1 MFLHF
6 FCKNTKLA
14 AQFEAFCIIF
24 VILNR
29 TQNDTAMLVQFKF
42 NNYKCFKDEV
52 TLNFVASNY
61 FKDEPTNIYPTEYY
75 SVVNSLAIYG
85 ANASGKTKLFQAFHF
100 MREIVLHS
108 ANNKNNR
115 VWQND
120 YDPFR
125 FNINTIERNSS
136 FEVVFLVD
144 GVQYRYGFEVN
155 KEVIIAEW
163 LFRKKTKEV
172 KVIYRDDDGVEYNK
186 VYINHKVA
194 NNLKEAGMIRNDAL
208 FLSVLSLWNDSLS
221 SIITKWFY
229 NANVLSA
236 SINNYLG
243 YSLRQLDGPMKK
255 QILSMLNG
263 ADLGIDDINPNEVD
277 FESIPDEI
285 KKMMPK
291 EAFEGKIYNGVKTTH
306 KVYDSNGLVAGTTD
320 MTMENDES
328 YGTTKLFAL
337 SAPIIDTLRNGKILW
352 VDEIDHGLHYD
363 LLVAIIRL
371 FHSPETN
378 PHNAQLIINTHNSG
392 LLDAPNLFRRDQIYI
407 TSKNRYGESTL
418 KPITNYGSTI
428 RKSSKLGSLYR
439 DGKFGG
445 VPYLDDFD
453 SSVISKE
460 E

>member
-1 MFLHF
+1 
-6 FCKNTKLA
+6 
-14 AQFEAFCIIF
+14 
-24 VILNR
+24 
-29 TQNDTAMLVQFKF
+29 MLVQFKF

-52 TLNFVASNY
+52 TLNLVASNY

-85 ANASGKTKLFQAFHF
+85 ANASGKTKLFQAFNF

-125 FNINTIERNSS
+125 FNIDTIEGHSS

-255 QILSMLNG
+255 QILAMLNG

-407 TSKNRYGESTL
+407 TSKNRYGESML

-439 DGKFGG
+439 EGKFGG

-453 SSVISKE
+453 NSVISKE

>member
-1 MFLHF
+1 
-6 FCKNTKLA
+6 
-14 AQFEAFCIIF
+14 
-24 VILNR
+24 
-29 TQNDTAMLVQFKF
+29 MLVQFKF
-42 NNYKCFKDEV
+42 NNFKCFKDEV
-52 TLNFVASNY
+52 TLNLVASNY
-61 FKDEPTNIYPTEYY
+61 FKDEPTNIYPAEFY
-75 SVVNSLAIYG
+75 SVVNTLAVYG
-85 ANASGKTKLFQAFHF
+85 ANASGKTKLFQAFNL

-115 VWQND
+115 VWQDD

-125 FNINTIERNSS
+125 LNVDTIGKSSS
-136 FEVVFLVD
+136 FEVVFLID
-144 GVQYRYGFEVN
+144 GIQYRYGFEVD
-155 KEVIIAEW
+155 KKTIIAEW

-172 KVIYRDDDGVEYNK
+172 KVLYRDEDGIEYNK
-186 VYINHKVA
+186 TYINHKVA
-194 NNLKEAGMIRNDAL
+194 DNLNDAGMIREDAL
-208 FLSVLSLWNDSLS
+208 FLSILSLWNDSFS
-221 SIITKWFY
+221 SMITKWFY

-243 YSLRQLDGPMKK
+243 YSLRQLDSPMKK
-255 QILSMLNG
+255 QMLSMLNG
-263 ADLGIDDINPNEVD
+263 ADLSIEDMSPTEVD

-291 EAFEGKIYNGVKTTH
+291 EAFEGKIYNGVKTIH
-306 KVYDSNGLVAGTTD
+306 KVYDSNGLVVGTTEL
-320 MTMENDES
+320 TMENDES

-337 SAPIIDTLRNGKILW
+337 SAPIIDTLKNGKILW

-407 TSKNRYGESTL
+407 TSKNRYGESSL
-418 KPITNYGSTI
+418 KPITNYGSTL
-428 RKSSKLGSLYR
+428 RKSSKLGHLYR
-439 DGKFGG
+439 EGKLGG
-445 VPYLDDFD
+445 VPYLGEFD
-453 SSVISKE
+453 SSVTSKE

>member
-1 MFLHF
+1 MQKYGID
-6 FCKNTKLA
+6 CVICDI
-14 AQFEAFCIIF
+14 CIIF
-24 VILNR
+24 VVLNR
-29 TQNDTAMLVQFKF
+29 TQNDTTMLVQFKF
-42 NNYKCFKDEV
+42 SNYKCFKDEV
-52 TLNFVASNY
+52 TLNLVASNY

-85 ANASGKTKLFQAFHF
+85 ANASGKTKLFQAFNF

-115 VWQND
+115 VWQKD

-125 FNINTIERNSS
+125 FNIDTIERNSS

-407 TSKNRYGESTL
+407 TSKNRYGESML

-439 DGKFGG
+439 EGKFGG

-453 SSVISKE
+453 NSVISKE

>member
-1 MFLHF
+1 MQINH
-6 FCKNTKLA
+6 KNTKFVI
-14 AQFEAFCIIF
+14 QFTMLCIIF

-52 TLNFVASNY
+52 TLNLVASNY

-85 ANASGKTKLFQAFHF
+85 ANASGKTKLFQAFNF

-125 FNINTIERNSS
+125 FNIDTIEKNSS

-172 KVIYRDDDGVEYNK
+172 KVIYRDADGVEYNK

-194 NNLKEAGMIRNDAL
+194 NNLKEAGMIRSDAL
-208 FLSVLSLWNDSLS
+208 FLSILSLWNDSLS

-263 ADLGIDDINPNEVD
+263 ADLGIDDINPSEVD

-392 LLDAPNLFRRDQIYI
+392 LLDVPNLFRRDQIYI

-428 RKSSKLGSLYR
+428 RKSSKLGSLYK

>member
-1 MFLHF
+1 
-6 FCKNTKLA
+6 
-14 AQFEAFCIIF
+14 
-24 VILNR
+24 
-29 TQNDTAMLVQFKF
+29 MLVQFKF

-52 TLNFVASNY
+52 TLNLVASNY

-75 SVVNSLAIYG
+75 SVVNSLAVYG
-85 ANASGKTKLFQAFHF
+85 ANASGKTKLFQAFNF
-100 MREIVLHS
+100 MREMVLHS

-115 VWQND
+115 VWQDD

-125 FNINTIERNSS
+125 LNVNSIGKSSS
-136 FEVVFLVD
+136 FEVVFLID
-144 GVQYRYGFEVN
+144 NIQYRYGFEVN
-155 KEVIIAEW
+155 KEIVITEW
-163 LFRKKTKEV
+163 LFRKKGKEV
-172 KVIYRDDDGVEYNK
+172 KVMYRDDDGVEYNK
-186 VYINHKVA
+186 VYINRKVVD
-194 NNLKEAGMIRNDAL
+194 NLIDAGMIRNDAL
-208 FLSVLSLWNDSLS
+208 LLSILSLWNDSLS
-221 SIITKWFY
+221 SSITRWFY

-236 SINNYLG
+236 SINNYMG

-255 QILSMLNG
+255 QMLSMLNG
-263 ADLGIDDINPNEVD
+263 ADICIDDMNPSEVD

-306 KVYDSNGLVAGTTD
+306 KVYDSNGLVVGTTEL
-320 MTMENDES
+320 TMENDES

-337 SAPIIDTLRNGKILW
+337 SAPIIDTLKNGKILW

-407 TSKNRYGESTL
+407 ASKNRYGESSL
-418 KPITNYGSTI
+418 KPITNYSSTL
-428 RKSSKLGSLYR
+428 RKSSKLGHLYR
-439 DGKFGG
+439 EGKLGG
-445 VPYLDDFD
+445 VPYLGEFD

>member
-1 MFLHF
+1 
-6 FCKNTKLA
+6 
-14 AQFEAFCIIF
+14 
-24 VILNR
+24 
-29 TQNDTAMLVQFKF
+29 MLVQFKF

-52 TLNFVASNY
+52 TLNLVASNY

-75 SVVNSLAIYG
+75 SVVNSLAVYG
-85 ANASGKTKLFQAFHF
+85 ANASGKTKLFQAFNF
-100 MREIVLHS
+100 MREMVLHS

-115 VWQND
+115 VWQDD

-125 FNINTIERNSS
+125 LNVNSIGKSSS
-136 FEVVFLVD
+136 FEVVFLID
-144 GVQYRYGFEVN
+144 NIQYRYGFEVN
-155 KEVIIAEW
+155 KEIVITEW
-163 LFRKKTKEV
+163 LFRKKGKEV
-172 KVIYRDDDGVEYNK
+172 KVMYRDDDGVEYNK
-186 VYINHKVA
+186 VYINRKVVD
-194 NNLKEAGMIRNDAL
+194 NLIDAGMIRNDAL
-208 FLSVLSLWNDSLS
+208 LLSILSLWNDSLS
-221 SIITKWFY
+221 SSITRWFY

-236 SINNYLG
+236 SINNYMG

-255 QILSMLNG
+255 QMLSMLNG
-263 ADLGIDDINPNEVD
+263 ADICIDDMNPSEVD

-291 EAFEGKIYNGVKTTH
+291 EAFEGKIYNGVKTSH
-306 KVYDSNGLVAGTTD
+306 KVYDNNGLVVGKTE

-337 SAPIIDTLRNGKILW
+337 SAPIIDTLKTGKILW

-407 TSKNRYGESTL
+407 ASKNRYGESSL
-418 KPITNYGSTI
+418 KPITHYGLI
-428 RKSSKLGSLYR
+428 LRKNSKLGNLYR
-439 DGKFGG
+439 EGRLGG
-445 VPYLDDFD
+445 VPYLGDFD
-453 SSVISKE
+453 NSVISNE

>member
-1 MFLHF
+1 
-6 FCKNTKLA
+6 
-14 AQFEAFCIIF
+14 
-24 VILNR
+24 
-29 TQNDTAMLVQFKF
+29 MLVQFKF

-52 TLNFVASNY
+52 TLNLVASNY

-75 SVVNSLAIYG
+75 SVVNSLAVYG
-85 ANASGKTKLFQAFHF
+85 ANASGKTKLFQAFNF
-100 MREIVLHS
+100 MREMVLHS

-115 VWQND
+115 VWQDD

-125 FNINTIERNSS
+125 LNVNSIGKSSS
-136 FEVVFLVD
+136 FEVVFLID
-144 GVQYRYGFEVN
+144 NIQYRYGFEVN
-155 KEVIIAEW
+155 KEIVITEW
-163 LFRKKTKEV
+163 LFRKKGKEV
-172 KVIYRDDDGVEYNK
+172 KVMYRDDDGVEYNK
-186 VYINHKVA
+186 VYINRKVID
-194 NNLKEAGMIRNDAL
+194 NLIDAGMIRNDAL
-208 FLSVLSLWNDSLS
+208 LLSILSLWNDSLS
-221 SIITKWFY
+221 SSITRWFY

-236 SINNYLG
+236 SINNYMG

-255 QILSMLNG
+255 QMLSMLNG
-263 ADLGIDDINPNEVD
+263 ADICIDDMNPSEVD

-291 EAFEGKIYNGVKTTH
+291 EAFEGKIYNGVKTIH
-306 KVYDSNGLVAGTTD
+306 KVYDSNGLIVGTTEL
-320 MTMENDES
+320 TMENDES

-337 SAPIIDTLRNGKILW
+337 SAPIIDTLSNGKILW

-407 TSKNRYGESTL
+407 ASKNRYGESSL
-418 KPITNYGSTI
+418 KPITNYSSTL
-428 RKSSKLGSLYR
+428 RKSSKLGHLYR
-439 DGKFGG
+439 EGKLGG
-445 VPYLDDFD
+445 VPYLGEFD

>member
-1 MFLHF
+1 
-6 FCKNTKLA
+6 
-14 AQFEAFCIIF
+14 
-24 VILNR
+24 
-29 TQNDTAMLVQFKF
+29 MLVQFKF

-52 TLNFVASNY
+52 TLNLVASNY

-85 ANASGKTKLFQAFHF
+85 ANASGKTKLFQAFNF

-125 FNINTIERNSS
+125 FNIDTIEGHSS

-407 TSKNRYGESTL
+407 TSKNRYGESML

-439 DGKFGG
+439 EGKFGG

-453 SSVISKE
+453 NSVISKE

>member
-1 MFLHF
+1 
-6 FCKNTKLA
+6 
-14 AQFEAFCIIF
+14 
-24 VILNR
+24 
-29 TQNDTAMLVQFKF
+29 MLVQFKF
-42 NNYKCFKDEV
+42 NNFKCFKDEAI
-52 TLNFVASNY
+52 LNLVASNY
-61 FKDEPTNIYPTEYY
+61 FKDGPTNIYPAEFY
-75 SVVNSLAIYG
+75 SVVNTLAVYG
-85 ANASGKTKLFQAFHF
+85 ANASGKTKLFQAFNL

-115 VWQND
+115 VWQDD

-125 FNINTIERNSS
+125 LNVDTIGKSSS
-136 FEVVFLVD
+136 FEVVFLID
-144 GVQYRYGFEVN
+144 GIQYRYGFEID
-155 KEVIIAEW
+155 KKTIIAEW

-172 KVIYRDDDGVEYNK
+172 KVLYRDEDGIEYNK
-186 VYINHKVA
+186 TYINHKVA
-194 NNLKEAGMIRNDAL
+194 DNLNDAGMIREDAL
-208 FLSVLSLWNDSLS
+208 FLSILSLWNDSFS
-221 SIITKWFY
+221 SMITKWFY

-243 YSLRQLDGPMKK
+243 YSLRQLDSPMKK
-255 QILSMLNG
+255 QMLSMLNG
-263 ADLGIDDINPNEVD
+263 ADLSIEDMSPTEVD

-291 EAFEGKIYNGVKTTH
+291 EAFEGKIYNGVKTIH
-306 KVYDSNGLVAGTTD
+306 KVYDSNGLVVGTTEL
-320 MTMENDES
+320 TMENDES

-337 SAPIIDTLRNGKILW
+337 SAPIIDTLKNGKILW

-407 TSKNRYGESTL
+407 ASKNRYGESSL
-418 KPITNYGSTI
+418 KPITNYSSTL
-428 RKSSKLGSLYR
+428 RKSSKLGHLYR
-439 DGKFGG
+439 EGKLGG
-445 VPYLDDFD
+445 VPYLGEFD

>member
-1 MFLHF
+1 
-6 FCKNTKLA
+6 
-14 AQFEAFCIIF
+14 
-24 VILNR
+24 
-29 TQNDTAMLVQFKF
+29 MLVQFKF
-42 NNYKCFKDEV
+42 SNYKCFKDEV
-52 TLNFVASNY
+52 ILNFVASNY

-125 FNINTIERNSS
+125 FNIDTIEKHSS

-144 GVQYRYGFEVN
+144 GIQYRYGFEVN

-407 TSKNRYGESTL
+407 TSKNRYGESML

-439 DGKFGG
+439 EGKFGG

-453 SSVISKE
+453 NSVISKE